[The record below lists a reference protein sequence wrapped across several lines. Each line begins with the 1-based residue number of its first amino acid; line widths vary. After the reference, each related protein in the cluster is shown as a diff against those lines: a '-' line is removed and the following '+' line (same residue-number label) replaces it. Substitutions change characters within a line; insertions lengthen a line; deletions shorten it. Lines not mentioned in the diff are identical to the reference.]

1 MKIIKAAS
9 YEELSAR
16 TADLLA
22 AQILLKPDCLLGLAT
37 GSSPIGT
44 YKELVRRYNAGQ
56 LDFSKVKTVNL
67 DEYCGLGGDND
78 QSYRYFMNS
87 NLFSNVNIDIEN
99 TQVPNGKAPDM
110 AAECLRYD
118 ALLEA
123 CGQPDIQLLG
133 IGHDGHI
140 AFNEPADSFSVG
152 TNIVDLEE
160 ETVAAN
166 ARFFASPADVPR
178 KAITMG
184 IRNIML
190 AKKIILVASGEEKR
204 DIINKALFGP
214 VTPRIPASILQL
226 HADVTV
232 VLCLGD

>member
-1 MKIIKAAS
+1 MKIIKTGS

-22 AQILLKPDCLLGLAT
+22 AQITLKPDCLLGLAT

-44 YKELVRRYNAGQ
+44 YQELVRRHDAGQ
-56 LDFSKVKTVNL
+56 LDFSRVRTVNL
-67 DEYCGLGGDND
+67 DEYCGLGGDDD
-78 QSYRYFMNS
+78 QSYRYFMNMH
-87 NLFSNVNIDIEN
+87 LFSKVNIALEH
-99 TQVPNGKAPDM
+99 TQVPNGKAADM
-110 AAECLRYD
+110 EAECSRYD
-118 ALLEA
+118 TLLES

-140 AFNEPADSFSVG
+140 AFNEPADSFPVG
-152 TNIVDLEE
+152 THIVDLEE

-166 ARFFASPADVPR
+166 ARFFKNADDVPK

-190 AKKIILVASGEEKR
+190 AKKIVLIACDEQKR
-204 DIINKALFGP
+204 DIVNKALFGP
-214 VTPRIPASILQL
+214 VTPRVPASILQL
-226 HADVTV
+226 HADLTV
-232 VLCLGD
+232 VLHNVL